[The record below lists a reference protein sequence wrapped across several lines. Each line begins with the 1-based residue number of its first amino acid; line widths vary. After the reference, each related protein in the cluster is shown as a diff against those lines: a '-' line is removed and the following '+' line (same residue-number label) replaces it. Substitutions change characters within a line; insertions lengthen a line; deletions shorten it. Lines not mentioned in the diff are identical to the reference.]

1 MKIRLIAIALTMIM
15 ILSGF
20 AVLLSYSPIN
30 NNVPISSS
38 NNNIPVSPYIVGSN
52 DTLLYEYQINNTGS
66 AFTNGY
72 FPFNFTDENLFD
84 FNTTNSVVQNVKFL
98 YSNGT
103 QIKGFIPT
111 GQDGLPNTDQGS
123 GKWLVYLTNFTMTA
137 GQIEDIYMQVF
148 PANESVLNANFS
160 TSTGVN
166 VRFAAPSFTNTS
178 LWHVVS
184 NSGTISAS
192 EITMNN
198 NHNLNHHHNNYR
210 IC

>member
-20 AVLLSYSPIN
+20 AVFLSYSPIN
-30 NNVPISSS
+30 NSVPISSS
-38 NNNIPVSPYIVGSN
+38 NNSIPISPDAIGSN
-52 DTLLYEYQINNTGS
+52 NSLLYEYQINNTGP
-66 AFTNGY
+66 AFTNKY
-72 FPFNFTDENLFD
+72 FPFTFTNENLFD
-84 FNTTNSVVQNVKFL
+84 FNTTGNVVQNVKFL

-160 TSTGVN
+160 TSTSASIGVASVN
-166 VRFAAPSFTNTS
+166 FQNTS
-178 LWHVVS
+178 QVWVKPGYTGSLTRSATALTLAGGVS
-184 NSGTISAS
+184 S
-192 EITMNN
+192 
-198 NHNLNHHHNNYR
+198 
-210 IC
+210 